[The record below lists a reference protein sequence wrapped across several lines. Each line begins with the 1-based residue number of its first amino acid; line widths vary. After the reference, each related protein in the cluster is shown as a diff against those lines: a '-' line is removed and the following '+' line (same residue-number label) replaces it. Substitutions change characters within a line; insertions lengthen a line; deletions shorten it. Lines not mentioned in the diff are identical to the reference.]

1 MRALICC
8 VSRLHRSVLL
18 CCREPATNL
27 ADNLLR
33 DFEQRWWGAVK
44 KVRPGHAR
52 THAVRNALQCK
63 LSAACQRSSL
73 CCSAVQTFHCMP
85 AITFVTATCSVWH
98 YALRCAALRCA
109 ALHCTALHCTALHC
123 TALHCTAVVLMLCYS
138 AAATALQGDEEAIAS
153 MMAVGGDV
161 LARTGEC
168 GRGWALPGL
177 TLRSLAAGAQPAT
190 LLALCALTM
199 RRLLCSAAC
208 SGREPALRPALCCRH
223 EQGGAGGAPAGC

>member
-1 MRALICC
+1 VRALICC

-73 CCSAVQTFHCMP
+73 CCSAVQIPLHASDHLCHCHMQ
-85 AITFVTATCSVWH
+85 SV
-98 YALRCAALRCA
+98 ALCAALRCA
-109 ALHCTALHCTALHC
+109 
-123 TALHCTAVVLMLCYS
+123 ALHCTAVVLMLCYS

-168 GRGWALPGL
+168 GRGWALPRL
-177 TLRSLAAGAQPAT
+177 TLRSPAAGAQPAT

-208 SGREPALRPALCCRH
+208 SGREPTLRPALCCRH